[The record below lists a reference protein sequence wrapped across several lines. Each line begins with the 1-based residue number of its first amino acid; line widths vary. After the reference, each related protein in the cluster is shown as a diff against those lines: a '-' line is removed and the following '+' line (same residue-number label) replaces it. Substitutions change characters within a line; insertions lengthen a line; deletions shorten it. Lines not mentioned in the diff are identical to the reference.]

1 MGVYKVES
9 CVCVVFGLV
18 QFVSNSF
25 IGFELDLV
33 VGYWLGVLVWWKMDG
48 KVIVSKR
55 IIVKVCSCVL
65 SCGGRHYSA
74 LHPPGWLTVGGF
86 AVGGNGVGPD
96 SESVSAM
103 KLSLSPV
110 GTSDEAIV
118 VAGSVLFVLVVLGAL
133 ARLCLESL
141 RGGLA
146 MVVEVP
152 VVKPCCFIRSWMAAL
167 RVAIWAS
174 KLFWVSSKLFWVSCI
189 AVWAFCMWLS

>member
-1 MGVYKVES
+1 M
-9 CVCVVFGLV
+9 CVLFGWV

-55 IIVKVCSCVL
+55 IIGKFCSCLL

-96 SESVSAM
+96 AEPVMSAM
-103 KLSLSPV
+103 RLSLSPV
-110 GTSDEAIV
+110 GISDGAIV

-133 ARLCLESL
+133 DRLCLESL
-141 RGGLA
+141 RGGLV
-146 MVVEVP
+146 MVVRLKRTLSDKRRMSFNVAMHYP
-152 VVKPCCFIRSWMAAL
+152 VITVYYAA
-167 RVAIWAS
+167 IS
-174 KLFWVSSKLFWVSCI
+174 KH
-189 AVWAFCMWLS
+189 

>member
-25 IGFELDLV
+25 IGFELNLV
-33 VGYWLGVLVWWKMDG
+33 VRYWLGILVMWKIDG

-96 SESVSAM
+96 SEPVSAM
-103 KLSLSPV
+103 SLSLSPF
-110 GTSDEAIV
+110 GSADGAIV
-118 VAGSVLFVLVVLGAL
+118 VAVLFVLVVLGAL

-141 RGGLA
+141 RGGLV

-152 VVKPCCFIRSWMAAL
+152 VAKPCCCIKSWMAAL
-167 RVAIWAS
+167 MIAIWA
-174 KLFWVSSKLFWVSCI
+174 SKLFWVSCI
-189 AVWAFCMWLS
+189 AVWACCMWLS

>member
-9 CVCVVFGLV
+9 CVCMVFGWV

-25 IGFELDLV
+25 IVFELNWIV
-33 VGYWLGVLVWWKMDG
+33 MYWFGVLVRWKIDG
-48 KVIVSKR
+48 KVIVSMR
-55 IIVKVCSCVL
+55 IIGKVCSCL
-65 SCGGRHYSA
+65 LACGGRHYSA

-96 SESVSAM
+96 SEPVSAM
-103 KLSLSPV
+103 RVSLSPV

-152 VVKPCCFIRSWMAAL
+152 IVKPCCFIKSWMAAL
-167 RVAIWAS
+167 IFAIWAS
-174 KLFWVSSKLFWVSCI
+174 KLFWVSCM
-189 AVWAFCMWLS
+189 AVWACCMWLS

>member
-9 CVCVVFGLV
+9 RVCVVFGLV

-25 IGFELDLV
+25 IGFELNLV
-33 VGYWLGVLVWWKMDG
+33 VGYWLGALVRWKIDG
-48 KVIVSKR
+48 RVIVSNH
-55 IIVKVCSCVL
+55 IIGNVCSCLL

-96 SESVSAM
+96 SVPVSAM
-103 KLSLSPV
+103 RLSLSPG
-110 GTSDEAIV
+110 GTSDGANV
-118 VAGSVLFVLVVLGAL
+118 VSGSVLFVLVVLGAL

-146 MVVEVP
+146 IWFVFP
-152 VVKPCCFIRSWMAAL
+152 GANPPCCCIKSWRAAL
-167 RVAIWAS
+167 MVAI
-174 KLFWVSSKLFWVSCI
+174 
-189 AVWAFCMWLS
+189 